1 MEISLLGA
9 AAIGLAA
16 AAAPPRVPPV
26 SLVGITMPSKV
37 AAVAPEQAGK
47 IVEVPVTDGDRV
59 DTETVLFRLNSTLE
73 QLEVDRLAA
82 LVDSD
87 VFERRAVA
95 GLEFAERQ
103 AARVQNL
110 RDQEISS
117 ERDLQTQVHEL
128 ELARLRLEQTRLEKS
143 QTINELAQAR
153 ERLAQR
159 TVKSPFAGIVTQRLR
174 GTGEAVE
181 KFVPVVEVMSLDPLW
196 IEFECPITEQH
207 LFKKGGRVVVAPAV
221 RPDDS
226 RTATILF
233 ASPKATASSHTFTV
247 RASVANPDLAWKT
260 GQKMAIELPGNE
272 APPSRPGK

>member
-1 MEISLLGA
+1 MGFSVLGA
-9 AAIGLAA
+9 ATLWLVAHG
-16 AAAPPRVPPV
+16 APPRVPPV

-59 DTETVLFRLNSTLE
+59 DTDTVLFRLNSTLE

-128 ELARLRLEQTRLEKS
+128 DLARLKLEQTRLEKA
-143 QTINELAQAR
+143 QTRNELAQAR

-159 TVKSPFAGIVTQRLR
+159 TVKSPFAGTVTQRLKSA
-174 GTGEAVE
+174 GEAVE
-181 KFVPVVEVMSLDPLW
+181 KFVPVIEVMSLDPLW
-196 IEFECPITEQH
+196 IEFECPITQQH
-207 LFKKGGRVVVAPAV
+207 LFAKGGQVVVAPAV
-221 RPDDS
+221 RPDDT

-247 RASVANPDLAWKT
+247 RASVPNADLAWKT
-260 GQKMAIELPGNE
+260 GQKMAIEMPT
-272 APPSRPGK
+272 AQRTPSRPGK